1 MSTAIRLSTGP
12 TVPLGSHFA
21 QDSDTD
27 LHNA

>member
-12 TVPLGSHFA
+12 TVPLDSHFA